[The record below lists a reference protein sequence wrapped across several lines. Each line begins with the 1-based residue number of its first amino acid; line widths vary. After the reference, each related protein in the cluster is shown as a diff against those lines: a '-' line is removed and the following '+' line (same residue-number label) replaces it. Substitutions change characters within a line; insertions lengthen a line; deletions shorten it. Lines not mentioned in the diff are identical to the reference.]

1 MEMNKNDRL
10 STGFKETNPPS
21 GKYNDKKPQKLTE
34 SDLRNLMGIN
44 RPTYKRGRGGAFRQ
58 Q

>member
-1 MEMNKNDRL
+1 MRTKKNATL
-10 STGFKETNPPS
+10 NVGFKEKQPS
-21 GKYNDKKPQKLTE
+21 SRKSVEKKPQKLTE